1 MRPWSYSS
9 FLLSGQSPLWEAARG
24 WTGCVARSQLSPR
37 TILAEATADSRR
49 LAAGW
54 AAACFP
60 LGSADAFVVKE
71 GNSSCR
77 LLSLSPAAGLPRH
90 GWEKWGRESRCWAP
104 PTQGWEKWG
113 RESLCHFPVSKPH
126 CWAPPTQG
134 WEKWGRESLCRL
146 LSLSPA
152 ARLPQHRGGRSGDVS
167 PAAGLLQ
174 VHSLAGD
181 LAVCLFALSCP
192 GVFSCE
198 EENPGGVGH
207 SSASWAGSSGVR
219 GPFYSFFAKWL
230 LT

>member
-1 MRPWSYSS
+1 M
-9 FLLSGQSPLWEAARG
+9 SGQSPLWEAARG
-24 WTGCVARSQLSPR
+24 WIGCVARSQLSPR

-49 LAAGW
+49 LTAGW

-104 PTQGWEKWG
+104 PTEGWEKWG

-134 WEKWGRESLCRL
+134 WEKWGRESRCW
-146 LSLSPA
+146 
-152 ARLPQHRGGRSGDVS
+152 V
-167 PAAGLLQ
+167 AAGAQPSWRPGCVPLCSVMPRGLQ
-174 VHSLAGD
+174 L
-181 LAVCLFALSCP
+181 
-192 GVFSCE
+192 
-198 EENPGGVGH
+198 
-207 SSASWAGSSGVR
+207 
-219 GPFYSFFAKWL
+219 
-230 LT
+230 